1 MKKVYQKFIDFIIKW
16 SVQKPWLMLGMIIL
30 ITVPAAYLLKDIK
43 VDTNLIK
50 LLPKHAKA
58 AVATR
63 ELESM
68 VGDGGHFIVLFEGND
83 RDKLVQAVE
92 YTAAEMK
99 KIDALQN
106 VYYKWPTEF
115 LQKYRYSLLPTEYL
129 DKMYEQLIQWEAKV
143 NPFVDNMLDDED
155 EVETHGDKEDKQ
167 DLQILI
173 QQYQHMSE
181 YHESADGKI
190 FGILAPTSKG
200 VTNIGSIKKIKE
212 QIQKITL
219 DASEKYG
226 VWSGITGNHQNKLN
240 EYDIIMYDLNQSSI
254 IAGILILLVL
264 LISYRA
270 ISPIIVTIF
279 PLLIGLV
286 WAFALVPHFV
296 GPLNLITAFLLLIL
310 FGMGI
315 DYAIHIVKRFQ
326 LESNN
331 VSVEQAL
338 RETYHSTGVAVGLS
352 GLTTG
357 LSLSIL
363 ALSDFRGFSEFGI
376 ISAMAIFTVLLA
388 MYLALPVFVVLFS
401 RFKGMHKQP
410 LVMKKVYIPKK
421 LTTIAM
427 GALTLV
433 AVVYAAFNMQF
444 DYNLANM
451 NFDNQKIVNV
461 QELKEKQGKVYS
473 NSMGVAAILLAP
485 NLEEVDNLKSQL
497 YQAKEKDST
506 SLIGRIRSIRDYSPS
521 EADYE
526 EKLFLIQDI
535 KEQVSGQ
542 WTERIEDESQKE
554 MIADFLSWDPPMEP
568 PSVDEIPDII
578 KANYVSR
585 NGTGHYLVTVNPSEE
600 RKDGRNAIAFT
611 DDLYNVKVSGDIKGP
626 IGETIVFAEV
636 LSLVISEG
644 WWIAIATLSGVILL
658 VFFNNKS
665 FKKTVVVLIPL
676 MAGMML
682 TFGLFSLFGFKL
694 TFFNM
699 VVIPALLGMGVDG
712 GIHYV
717 QRWFETGKHT
727 ENTQKELFEP
737 LSLAIITTMLGY
749 SGMMFANHSGI
760 SSIGNF
766 AVIGLGLIWFAT
778 LIFLPGVLKMF
789 ERKNKN

>member
-1 MKKVYQKFIDFIIKW
+1 MKKIYQKIIDYIIGI
-16 SVQKPWLMLGMIIL
+16 SVRKPWLMLGFVIL

-63 ELESM
+63 ELEEM
-68 VGDGGHFIVLFEGND
+68 VGDGGHFIVLFEGDN
-83 RDKLVQAVE
+83 RESLIKAVE
-92 YTAAEMK
+92 YTATEMK
-99 KIDALQN
+99 KIDELQD
-106 VYYKWPTEF
+106 VHYKWPTEF

-143 NPFVDNMLDDED
+143 NPFVDNML
-155 EVETHGDKEDKQ
+155 VEEKKEMTHGDKEDEQ
-167 DLQILI
+167 DLKILI
-173 QQYQHMSE
+173 QQYQHMTE

-190 FGILAPTSKG
+190 FGILAPTAKG
-200 VTNIGSIKKIKE
+200 VTNIGAIKKIKE
-212 QIQKITL
+212 QIKAIS
-219 DASEKYG
+219 DEASKKYG

-240 EYDIIMYDLNQSSI
+240 EYDIIMFDLNQSSI
-254 IAGILILLVL
+254 IAGILIILVL

-270 ISPIIVTIF
+270 ISPIFVTIL
-279 PLLIGLV
+279 PLIIGLV
-286 WAFALVPHFV
+286 WAFALVPHYV

-326 LESNN
+326 LESNKT
-331 VSVEQAL
+331 SLEEAL

-357 LSLSIL
+357 ISLSIL

-376 ISAMAIFTVLLA
+376 ISALAIFMVLMA
-388 MYLALPVFVVLFS
+388 MYLALPVFIVLFA
-401 RFKGMHKQP
+401 RFKGMHKMP
-410 LVMKKVYIPKK
+410 MVRKRVFLPNKAATAIISVFVLASM
-421 LTTIAM
+421 L
-427 GALTLV
+427 
-433 AVVYAAFNMQF
+433 YAAFNLTF

-461 QELKEKQGKVYS
+461 EELKQKQGKVYS

-485 NLEEVDNLKSQL
+485 SVEEVDHLKQQL
-497 YQAKEKDST
+497 YDAKSKDSS
-506 SLIGRIRSIRDYSPS
+506 SLIGRIRSIRDYAPS
-521 EADYE
+521 EADFE
-526 EKLFLIQDI
+526 EKLFLIEDI
-535 KEQVSGQ
+535 KDQVSGK
-542 WTERIEDESQKE
+542 WTQRIEDADLKS
-554 MIADFLSWDPPMEP
+554 MIADFIAWEP
-568 PSVDEIPDII
+568 PTAPPTIEEIPNII

-585 NGTGHYLVTVNPSEE
+585 NGTGHFLVTVNPSEE
-600 RKDGRNAIAFT
+600 RKDGRNAMAFT
-611 DDLYNVKVSGDIKGP
+611 DDLYSVSMDKSVKGP
-626 IGETIVFAEV
+626 IGETVVFAEV
-636 LSLVISEG
+636 LKLVTSES
-644 WWIAIATLSGVILL
+644 WWIALATFAGVVILIFL
-658 VFFNNKS
+658 NNHSVKR
-665 FKKTVVVLIPL
+665 TLVVLVPL
-676 MAGMML
+676 VAGMML
-682 TFGLFSLFGFKL
+682 TFGIFALAGFKL

-717 QRWFETGKHT
+717 QRWFEVNRDTDA
-727 ENTQKELFEP
+727 TQKELFEP
-737 LSLAIITTMLGY
+737 LSLAIVTTMLGY

-778 LIFLPGVLKMF
+778 LVFLPGILKMF
-789 ERKNKN
+789 ERKN

>member
-1 MKKVYQKFIDFIIKW
+1 MRKLYNTIIDFIINW
-16 SVQKPWLMLGMIIL
+16 SVRKPWIMLGIVIL
-30 ITVPAAYLLKDIK
+30 FTVPAGYLLKDIK

-63 ELESM
+63 ELEEM
-68 VGDGGHFIVLFEGND
+68 VGDGGHFIVLFEGKD
-83 RDKLVQAVE
+83 HDKLVQAVE

-99 KIDALQN
+99 KIDALQY
-106 VYYKWPTEF
+106 VHYKWPREF

-129 DKMYEQLIQWEAKV
+129 DKMYEQLIQWEAEV
-143 NPFVDNMLDDED
+143 NPFVDNMLEDED
-155 EVETHGDKEDKQ
+155 EVMTHGDKEDEQ

-173 QQYQHMSE
+173 QQYQNMTE
-181 YHESADGKI
+181 YHESADGTI
-190 FGILAPTSKG
+190 FGILAPTAKG
-200 VTNIGSIKKIKE
+200 VTNIGAIKNIKE
-212 QIQKITL
+212 QIEKITNK
-219 DASEKYG
+219 AAEKYG

-254 IAGILILLVL
+254 IAGILIVLIL
-264 LISYRA
+264 LISYKA
-270 ISPIIVTIF
+270 LSPIFVTIF
-279 PLLIGLV
+279 PLIIGLV

-326 LESNN
+326 LESNGK
-331 VSVEQAL
+331 SLEQAL
-338 RETYHSTGVAVGLS
+338 KETYHSTGVAVGLS

-376 ISAMAIFTVLLA
+376 ISAIAIFMVLCA

-401 RFKGMHKQP
+401 GFKGMHKKP
-410 LVMKKVYIPKK
+410 FVRKRVFLPNKAATVLMSLVVLSSVI
-421 LTTIAM
+421 
-427 GALTLV
+427 
-433 AVVYAAFNMQF
+433 YAAYNLNF

-451 NFDNQKIVNV
+451 NFDNQNIINV
-461 QELKEKQGKVYS
+461 EELKEKQGKVYS

-485 NLEEVDNLKSQL
+485 SVEEVDELKAQL
-497 YQAKEKDST
+497 YKAKDSDST
-506 SLIGRIRSIRDYSPS
+506 SLIGRIRSIRDYAPS
-521 EADYE
+521 EIDFE
-526 EKLFLIQDI
+526 EKLFLIEDI

-542 WTERIEDESQKE
+542 WTERIEDKAQKD
-554 MIADFLSWDPPMEP
+554 MIADFLAWETPTAP
-568 PSVDEIPDII
+568 PSIDEIPDII

-585 NGTGHYLVTVNPSEE
+585 NGTGHFLVTVNPSEE
-600 RKDGRNAIAFT
+600 RKDGRNAMKFT
-611 DDLYNVKVSGDIKGP
+611 DDLYSVDMDKEIKGP
-626 IGETIVFAEV
+626 IGETVVFAEV
-636 LSLVISEG
+636 LKLVTSEG
-644 WWIAIATLSGVILL
+644 WWIAIATFSGVIIL
-658 VFFNNKS
+658 VFFNNRSIKS
-665 FKKTVVVLIPL
+665 TLVVLVPL
-676 MAGMML
+676 VGGMML
-682 TFGLFSLFGFKL
+682 TFGVFALSGFKL

-717 QRWFETGKHT
+717 QRWFEVKRDTDA
-727 ENTQKELFEP
+727 TQKELFEP

-766 AVIGLGLIWFAT
+766 AVMGLGLIWFAT
-778 LIFLPGVLKMF
+778 LVFLPGVLHMF
-789 ERKNKN
+789 ERRKK

>member
-1 MKKVYQKFIDFIIKW
+1 MRKLYNKIIDFIITW
-16 SVQKPWLMLGMIIL
+16 SVRKPWLMLGVVIL
-30 ITVPAAYLLKDIK
+30 FTVPAGYLLKDIK

-63 ELESM
+63 ELEEM
-68 VGDGGHFIVLFEGND
+68 VGDGGHFIVLFEGKD
-83 RDKLVQAVE
+83 HDKLVQAVE

-99 KIDALQN
+99 KIDALQY
-106 VYYKWPTEF
+106 VHYKWPRDF
-115 LQKYRYSLLPTEYL
+115 IQKYRYSLLPTEYL
-129 DKMYEQLIQWEAKV
+129 DKMYEQLLQWEAEV
-143 NPFVDNMLDDED
+143 NPFVDNMLDDE
-155 EVETHGDKEDKQ
+155 EENLTHGDKEDKQ

-173 QQYQHMSE
+173 QQYQHMTE
-181 YHESADGKI
+181 YHESADGTI
-190 FGILAPTSKG
+190 FGILAPTAKG
-200 VTNIGSIKKIKE
+200 VTNIGAIKDIKE
-212 QIQKITL
+212 QIKKIT
-219 DASEKYG
+219 DEASQKYG

-254 IAGILILLVL
+254 IAGILIILIL

-270 ISPIIVTIF
+270 ISPIFVTIF
-279 PLLIGLV
+279 PLVIGLV

-331 VSVEQAL
+331 KPLEEAL
-338 RETYHSTGVAVGLS
+338 KETYHSTGVAVGLS

-376 ISAMAIFTVLLA
+376 ISALAIFMVLWA

-401 RFKGMHKQP
+401 GFKGMHKMP
-410 LVMKKVYIPKK
+410 YVRKKVFLPNKAATFIMSAIV
-421 LTTIAM
+421 LCS
-427 GALTLV
+427 
-433 AVVYAAFNMQF
+433 VVYAAFNLDF

-461 QELKEKQGKVYS
+461 EELKEKQGKVYS

-485 NLEEVDNLKSQL
+485 SIDEVDELQNQL
-497 YQAKEKDST
+497 NKAKLKDST
-506 SLIGRIRSIRDYSPS
+506 SLIGRIRSIRDYAPS
-521 EADYE
+521 DADFE
-526 EKLFLIQDI
+526 EKLFLIEDI

-542 WTERIEDESQKE
+542 WTQRIEDKAQKE
-554 MIADFLSWDPPMEP
+554 MIADFLAWEP
-568 PSVDEIPDII
+568 PTSPPTIDEIPDII
-578 KANYVSR
+578 RANYVSR
-585 NGTGHYLVTVNPSEE
+585 NGTGHFLVTVNPSEE
-600 RKDGRNAIAFT
+600 RKDGRNAMKFT
-611 DDLYNVKVSGDIKGP
+611 DDLYAVDMNKDIKGP
-626 IGETIVFAEV
+626 IGETVVFAEV
-636 LSLVISEG
+636 LKLVTSEG
-644 WWIAIATLSGVILL
+644 WWIAIATFTGVILL
-658 VFFNNKS
+658 VFLNNRSLKI
-665 FKKTVVVLIPL
+665 TLVVLVPL
-676 MAGMML
+676 VAGMML
-682 TFGLFSLFGFKL
+682 TFGAFALLGFKL

-717 QRWFETGKHT
+717 QRWFETKKDT
-727 ENTQKELFEP
+727 DFTQKELFEP
-737 LSLAIITTMLGY
+737 LSLAIVTTMLGY

-766 AVIGLGLIWFAT
+766 AVMGLGLIWFAT
-778 LIFLPGVLKMF
+778 LVFLPGVLHMF
-789 ERKNKN
+789 ERRKK